1 MGNFKDELKNI
12 IESIN
17 SLEAIDLKDIPQIE
31 LYMDQV
37 TTFIDD
43 KLKSYKRYADDK
55 ILTKT
60 MINNYTKAKLL
71 PPPNRKKY
79 SKNHMILLILIYHMK
94 SVLSITDIRTLFN
107 SVNINL
113 TSFNEKNAILHDVH
127 SENEVI
133 EKIYTNFVKFQ
144 ENKTNDIFSVINFE
158 ENIEEDDKTFLI
170 LIVIMLA
177 IQAENQKMLAE
188 KIIDTFFTSELQK
201 KNKQGV

>member
-1 MGNFKDELKNI
+1 MENFKDELKNI

-17 SLEAIDLKDIPQIE
+17 FLETIDLKDIPEIE

-43 KLKSYKRYADDK
+43 KLKSYKRYTNDK

-79 SKNHMILLILIYHMK
+79 SKNHIILLILIYHMK
-94 SVLSITDIRTLFN
+94 SVLSITDIHTIFN

-113 TSFNEKNAILHDVH
+113 SSHNEKKEFNEKNEI
-127 SENEVI
+127 I
-133 EKIYTNFVKFQ
+133 EKIYTGFVNFQ
-144 ENKTNDIFSVINFE
+144 ENKTQDIFSEINFE
-158 ENIEEDDKTFLI
+158 ENIEEDKTLLI
-170 LIVIMLA
+170 LIVIMLV

-188 KIIDTFFTSELQK
+188 KIIDTFFLDEFPK
-201 KNKQGV
+201 KNKQGAN